1 MKLVFQE
8 VETLANSHGMF
19 EYYIFVIY
27 VSRIS
32 KLVLF
37 VPINEQISTSI
48 SKIKDLFNN
57 VDLLTLFKCYG
68 NTCGW
73 KSVVEIHVMLF
84 KQRKL
89 LFKQRYQTDPKFSSF
104 DIFLSVAAKI
114 FPSITKTPLV
124 SLLDVNCCLWELDS
138 KKEFHQIN
146 GS

>member
-19 EYYIFVIY
+19 EYYIFVTY
-27 VSRIS
+27 VSKIS

-57 VDLLTLFKCYG
+57 VVLVTLFKYYR

-73 KSVVEIHVMLF
+73 KSVVEIRVMLF

-114 FPSITKTPLV
+114 FPSITKIPLV
-124 SLLDVNCCLWELDS
+124 SLSNVNCCLWELDS